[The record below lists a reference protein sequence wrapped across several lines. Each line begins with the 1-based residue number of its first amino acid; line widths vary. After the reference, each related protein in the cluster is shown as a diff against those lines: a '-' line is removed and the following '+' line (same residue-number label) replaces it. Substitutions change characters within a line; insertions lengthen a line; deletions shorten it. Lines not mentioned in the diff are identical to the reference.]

1 MYLRGLCIK
10 HDRRTKVD
18 AFAATAASDAARA
31 RAERASVVERSRARV
46 AMADKLRGALANAK
60 NRVQTAVQNQ
70 RERRTGSDDATTVR
84 ASEDVRAL
92 REQLREALE
101 HGQALERA
109 QAALNGEMRRQ
120 ANANAELKKAAEAA
134 QGEKEEIRQ
143 RAATVWSQMTAQ
155 IEELK
160 AELSRARA
168 RTEGKGGDVDEEAL
182 DELEQKAHT
191 EARAIKKVLL
201 EEREKFEMEK
211 QTLKERISELET
223 LLASSREGVA
233 RSGESSKE
241 TAAMHEDAREAR
253 ARVAQL
259 ESSIEGVKS
268 ESEAKVKELESQVKS
283 IRIELE
289 AQVASAKTQLVQAQS
304 SSGAATQALETQLAS
319 MQSELQATQLELE
332 SKSAALEQA
341 QSSLVQARSSSGT
354 AIEEHSITLETLSE
368 AEVRLGQLQTEL
380 DEANA
385 TTSALRGV
393 SDELAEERI
402 RNEDLQAHL
411 VTLRSLE
418 KKEKKNEEDMKVASE
433 EIARQKAEIDRLQTE
448 LNAARKIQSQADAS
462 QALAAHDMESRLKNL
477 QSELEST
484 RATMQEVESASS
496 SDKQQLEATNAR
508 LSEQAGANERMRA
521 ELQAKTDALTRAES
535 SSTTAMEEVS
545 AQLAFAQAAL
555 NAKTEELE
563 RANDARESM
572 QSKLS
577 ALQVELQTKH
587 DALEVAQ
594 ASSGTAHEL
603 EKEVEAI
610 RAELAAVRAQLL
622 AKEHKLAS
630 FEEQASSTR
639 NELQEK
645 LEKSLKHARE
655 QIQLVTEASETKH
668 SSLAID
674 LETLKANLASAE
686 TRNAVMNEELR
697 LTNEALSRSSAEVA
711 SIVQIQTQFEQLSAR
726 HKESEVAREHLKE
739 SLRVA
744 NERLVVLEERLKEAE
759 ENDATTAE
767 ALRTANEEAAKAKDN
782 VASVASASATQFA
795 QERQMMKNAL
805 GELQTERDILVKML
819 KTFHSHGVIH
829 STSETPQDSDAGS
842 ASDFTKRFTEAPS
855 LASVFTP
862 RKRAPYVDTS
872 VPPSPASPN

>member
-1 MYLRGLCIK
+1 
-10 HDRRTKVD
+10 
-18 AFAATAASDAARA
+18 
-31 RAERASVVERSRARV
+31 
-46 AMADKLRGALANAK
+46 
-60 NRVQTAVQNQ
+60 
-70 RERRTGSDDATTVR
+70 
-84 ASEDVRAL
+84 
-92 REQLREALE
+92 
-101 HGQALERA
+101 
-109 QAALNGEMRRQ
+109 
-120 ANANAELKKAAEAA
+120 
-134 QGEKEEIRQ
+134 
-143 RAATVWSQMTAQ
+143 
-155 IEELK
+155 
-160 AELSRARA
+160 
-168 RTEGKGGDVDEEAL
+168 
-182 DELEQKAHT
+182 
-191 EARAIKKVLL
+191 
-201 EEREKFEMEK
+201 
-211 QTLKERISELET
+211 
-223 LLASSREGVA
+223 
-233 RSGESSKE
+233 
-241 TAAMHEDAREAR
+241 
-253 ARVAQL
+253 
-259 ESSIEGVKS
+259 
-268 ESEAKVKELESQVKS
+268 
-283 IRIELE
+283 
-289 AQVASAKTQLVQAQS
+289 
-304 SSGAATQALETQLAS
+304 